1 MAGGV
6 AVSALI
12 TKLVAAAEGGGGATD
27 YIVHHET
34 FLSNKVPHGIVD
46 FTAINLDTVFFSVL
60 LAVLFAAS
68 FYAVA
73 RRATTGIPGR
83 FQLFVE
89 VLVDFIDNQVRDTFH
104 GSSKLIAPLALT
116 IFAWILLFNIMDLV
130 PVDLLP
136 AAAHGAGLQHLKVV
150 PSTDLNATFAMSL
163 SVFALIIFYSIR
175 MKGPLGFLAELTL
188 HPFSSKNPFLQALLV
203 PVNFLL
209 ESVTLLARP
218 VSLSLRL
225 YGNLYAGEMIFLLI
239 AVLTLSRGLEGLL
252 TVGGWVAIIVQ
263 IILGL
268 IWSIFHVL
276 IIVLQ
281 AFIFMVLTIVY
292 LALASEHH

>member
-1 MAGGV
+1 M
-6 AVSALI
+6 
-12 TKLVAAAEGGGGATD
+12 AAAENAPGATD

-46 FTAINLDTVFFSVL
+46 FSAINLDTVFFSVL
-60 LAVLFAAS
+60 LAVLFGGA
-68 FYAVA
+68 FYIAA
-73 RRATTGIPGR
+73 RRATIGVPGK

-89 VLVDFIDNQVRDTFH
+89 VLVDFVDNQVRDTFH
-104 GSSKLIAPLALT
+104 GTSKLIAPLALT
-116 IFAWILLFNIMDLV
+116 IFCWILLFNIMDLV

-136 AAAHGAGLQHLKVV
+136 AAAHHAGFEHLKVV

-163 SVFALIIFYSIR
+163 SVFVLIIFYSIR
-175 MKGPLGFLAELTL
+175 MKGFLGFVGELTL
-188 HPFSSKNPFLQALLV
+188 HPFSAKNVFVQALLV

-239 AVLTLSRGLEGLL
+239 AVLTLSRGLDSLL
-252 TVGGWVAIIVQ
+252 SVGGWAAIAAQV
-263 IILGL
+263 ILGL

-276 IIVLQ
+276 IITLQ

>member
-1 MAGGV
+1 MVKFGLTGM
-6 AVSALI
+6 
-12 TKLVAAAEGGGGATD
+12 AAENPPGATE

-34 FLSNKVPHGIVD
+34 FLSNKVPQGIVD

-60 LAVLFAAS
+60 LALLFGGA
-68 FYAVA
+68 FYIAA
-73 RRATTGIPGR
+73 RRATIGVPGR

-89 VLVDFIDNQVRDTFH
+89 VLVDFIDKQVKDTFH
-104 GSSKLIAPLALT
+104 GTSKLIAPLALT
-116 IFAWILLFNIMDLV
+116 IFSWILLFNIMDVV

-136 AAAHGAGLQHLKVV
+136 AAAHHAGFEHLKVV

-175 MKGPLGFLAELTL
+175 MKGLLGFVGELTL
-188 HPFSSKNPFLQALLV
+188 HPFNSKNVFLQALLV

-218 VSLSLRL
+218 VSLALRL

-239 AVLTLSRGLEGLL
+239 AVLTLSRGLEALAS
-252 TVGGWVAIIVQ
+252 VGGWVWIIIQ
-263 IILGL
+263 IALGL
-268 IWSIFHVL
+268 VWSIFHLL

>member
-1 MAGGV
+1 M
-6 AVSALI
+6 
-12 TKLVAAAEGGGGATD
+12 TAAAEGGGGATD

-46 FTAINLDTVFFSVL
+46 FSVINYDTVFFSVL
-60 LAVLFAAS
+60 LAVLFAGA
-68 FYAVA
+68 FFLAA
-73 RRATTGIPGR
+73 RRATSGVPGK

-89 VLVDFIDNQVRDTFH
+89 VLVNFIDGQVKDTFH

-116 IFAWILLFNIMDLV
+116 IFSWILLFNIMDLV

-136 AAAHGAGLQHLKVV
+136 AAAHGVAGLQHLKVV

-163 SVFALIIFYSIR
+163 SVFVLIIFYSIK
-175 MKGPLGFLAELTL
+175 MKGLLGFIGELTL
-188 HPFSSKNPFLQALLV
+188 HPFSAKNPFVQALLV

-239 AVLTLSRGLEGLL
+239 AVLTLSRGLEGLT

>member
-1 MAGGV
+1 VSELIAGLMV
-6 AVSALI
+6 
-12 TKLVAAAEGGGGATD
+12 AAEGGGSATD

-60 LAVLFAAS
+60 LAVLFGGA
-68 FYAVA
+68 FYIAA
-73 RRATTGIPGR
+73 RRATTGVPGK
-83 FQLFVE
+83 FLLFVE
-89 VLVDFIDNQVRDTFH
+89 VLVDFIDNQVKDTFH
-104 GSSKLIAPLALT
+104 ASSKLIAPLALT
-116 IFAWILLFNIMDLV
+116 IFSWILLFNIMDLV

-136 AAAHGAGLQHLKVV
+136 AAARGAGLEHLKVV

-163 SVFALIIFYSIR
+163 SVFALIIFYSIK
-175 MKGPLGFLAELTL
+175 MKGFIGFISELTL
-188 HPFSSKNPFLQALLV
+188 HPFSAKNVFLQALLV
-203 PVNFLL
+203 PVNLLL

-218 VSLSLRL
+218 ISLSLRL

-239 AVLTLSRGLEGLL
+239 AVLTLSRGVDSLL
-252 TVGGWVAIIVQ
+252 SVGGWLSILAQ
-263 IILGL
+263 ILLGM
-268 IWSIFHVL
+268 IWSVFHIL
-276 IIVLQ
+276 IITLQ

>member
-1 MAGGV
+1 M
-6 AVSALI
+6 
-12 TKLVAAAEGGGGATD
+12 TAENAPGATE

-34 FLSNKVPHGIVD
+34 FFSNKVPHGIVD
-46 FTAINLDTVFFSVL
+46 FSAINLDTVFFSVVLAL
-60 LAVLFAAS
+60 LFGGAFFVA
-68 FYAVA
+68 A
-73 RRATTGIPGR
+73 RRATTGVPGK

-89 VLVDFIDNQVRDTFH
+89 VLVNFIDNQVKDTFH
-104 GSSKLIAPLALT
+104 GTSKLIAPLALT
-116 IFAWILLFNIMDLV
+116 IFCWILLFNIMDLV

-136 AAAHGAGLQHLKVV
+136 AAARYARLEHLKVV

-163 SVFALIIFYSIR
+163 SVFVLIIFYSVK
-175 MKGPLGFLAELTL
+175 MKGFLGFIGELTL
-188 HPFSSKNPFLQALLV
+188 HPFNSKNVFLQALLV

-239 AVLTLSRGLEGLL
+239 AVLTLSHGLDAL
-252 TVGGWVAIIVQ
+252 TSLGGWAAIIAQ
-263 IILGL
+263 IVLGL

-281 AFIFMVLTIVY
+281 AFIFMTLTIVY

>member
-1 MAGGV
+1 MIRSVG
-6 AVSALI
+6 SLM
-12 TKLVAAAEGGGGATD
+12 LAAEGGGSATE

-34 FLSNKVPHGIVD
+34 FLSNKVPHGILD

-60 LAVLFAAS
+60 LAVLFAGA
-68 FYAVA
+68 FYVAA
-73 RRATTGIPGR
+73 RRATTGVPGK

-89 VLVDFIDNQVRDTFH
+89 VLVNEVDKQVRDTFH

-116 IFAWILLFNIMDLV
+116 IFSWILLFNIMDLV

-136 AAAHGAGLQHLKVV
+136 AAAHKAGLEHLKVV

-163 SVFALIIFYSIR
+163 SVFALIIFYSIK
-175 MKGPLGFLAELTL
+175 MKGLLGFIRELTL
-188 HPFSSKNPFLQALLV
+188 QPFSAKNPFVQAVLV

-218 VSLSLRL
+218 ISLSLRL
-225 YGNLYAGEMIFLLI
+225 FGNLYAGEMIFLLI
-239 AVLTLSRGLEGLL
+239 AVLTLSHGLESLA
-252 TVGGWVAIIVQ
+252 TAGGWVAIIFQV
-263 IILGL
+263 ILGL
-268 IWSIFHVL
+268 GWSIFHVL

>member
-1 MAGGV
+1 
-6 AVSALI
+6 VSALI

-83 FQLFVE
+83 FQLFIE

>member
-1 MAGGV
+1 
-6 AVSALI
+6 VSALI

>member
-1 MAGGV
+1 MV
-6 AVSALI
+6 LQ
-12 TKLVAAAEGGGGATD
+12 AAAESGGGATD

-34 FLSNKVPHGIVD
+34 FLSNKVPHGILD
-46 FTAINLDTVFFSVL
+46 FTTVNLDTVFFSVV

-68 FYAVA
+68 FYAAA
-73 RRATTGIPGR
+73 RRATTGVPGK

-104 GSSKLIAPLALT
+104 GTSKLIAPLALT
-116 IFAWILLFNIMDLV
+116 IFGWILLFNIMDLV

-136 AAAHGAGLQHLKVV
+136 AAAHKAGLQHLKIV

-163 SVFALIIFYSIR
+163 SVFALIIFYSIK
-175 MKGPLGFLAELTL
+175 MKGLLGFIGELTL
-188 HPFSSKNPFLQALLV
+188 HPFSAKNPFVQALLV

-225 YGNLYAGEMIFLLI
+225 FGNLYAGEMIFLLI
-239 AVLTLSRGLEGLL
+239 AVLTLSRGLESLA
-252 TVGGWVAIIVQ
+252 TVGGWAAIIFQ
-263 IILGL
+263 LILGL
-268 IWSIFHVL
+268 AWSIFHVL